1 MVKCGENNII
11 EKNVTYIEESI
22 YIMHLFKFL
31 LTQFSR
37 TEQKQKIHIRIHI
50 CLPKSL
56 CDLEIK
62 LKLGCN

>member
-22 YIMHLFKFL
+22 YIMRLFKFL

-37 TEQKQKIHIRIHI
+37 TEQIQKIQYT
-50 CLPKSL
+50 
-56 CDLEIK
+56 
-62 LKLGCN
+62 